1 MENTKLDELGK
12 KHTDNV
18 IIGQIVI
25 NLYEDSFEVKVTDTV
40 DFLDIYTVALGIIEY
55 LQKVGEDLDKVEKIM
70 LQ

>member
-12 KHTDNV
+12 KPTDA
-18 IIGQIVI
+18 IIGQILI